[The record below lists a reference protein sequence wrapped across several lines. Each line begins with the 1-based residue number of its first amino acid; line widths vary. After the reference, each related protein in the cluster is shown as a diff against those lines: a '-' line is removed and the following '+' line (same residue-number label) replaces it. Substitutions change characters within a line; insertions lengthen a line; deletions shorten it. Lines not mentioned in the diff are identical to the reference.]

1 MSVERAELAACL
13 AVLARLDDADLD
25 EGTRQELERAVV
37 VAHRGVKKRAKA
49 RRDAATRSADR
60 ALLAGATRFHTE
72 IPDPVPPVT
81 DQPAIADRA
90 GADRDGVDQE
100 GPGREGAD
108 PDAAGLAGPRALRRE
123 RRCYVCKL
131 PYRQVD
137 VDYHMMCPS
146 CAAENRERRH
156 ARCDL
161 TGRTAVVTGG
171 RVKIGF
177 HTALKL
183 LRDGAEVIV
192 TTRFPRDA
200 ARRFA
205 ALPDADDWADRL
217 YVHGLDLLDLAGTLD
232 FVALVGRRFAG
243 LDILVN
249 NAAQTLYRPA
259 AYHREVRA
267 AESVALAGPA
277 ARIAIGAAPAT
288 PTAGSLP
295 VGLDTFFPAGQV
307 DETGQPLD
315 LREVNSWVLS
325 DADVSPHEW
334 LQVHV
339 VNAFAPFLLTSR
351 LRPLMAASVH
361 PQRHVV
367 QVSAME
373 GSYSRSGKTTR
384 HPHTNMAKAAL
395 NMLVRTVAVD
405 YLTSGI
411 HMNSVDTGWVT
422 DERPHPGKTAQRDLG
437 FRPPL
442 DVVDGAAR
450 VYDPIVRGVRGA
462 PVSGQFLKDYRSVP
476 W

>member
-1 MSVERAELAACL
+1 
-13 AVLARLDDADLD
+13 
-25 EGTRQELERAVV
+25 
-37 VAHRGVKKRAKA
+37 
-49 RRDAATRSADR
+49 
-60 ALLAGATRFHTE
+60 
-72 IPDPVPPVT
+72 
-81 DQPAIADRA
+81 
-90 GADRDGVDQE
+90 
-100 GPGREGAD
+100 
-108 PDAAGLAGPRALRRE
+108 
-123 RRCYVCKL
+123 
-131 PYRQVD
+131 
-137 VDYHMMCPS
+137 VDYHLMCPP
-146 CAAENRERRH
+146 CATENRERRH

-205 ALPDADDWADRL
+205 AVPDADDWTGRL

-249 NAAQTLYRPA
+249 NAAQTLYRPE

-267 AESVALAGPA
+267 AESAALEGPA
-277 ARIAIGAAPAT
+277 ARIAIGAAPAAT
-288 PTAGSLP
+288 TAQRLP
-295 VGLDTFFPAGQV
+295 AGLDAFFPAGQV

-351 LRPLMAASVH
+351 LRPLMEASAH

-395 NMLVRTVAVD
+395 NMLVRTVAAD

-422 DERPHPGKTAQRDLG
+422 DERPHPNKTAQRELG